1 MRLLMPPQS
10 NLFRFFVLFL
20 ALVGLTPIAYFVA
33 IEVVPVEAA
42 SQSNDAAEST
52 NSSGFDR
59 YVDNVAFGLGE
70 HLEFDIT
77 YGFITAGYATM
88 SVDKLIEF
96 ENRPCY
102 RIVTT
107 ANSNSFFSSFYNVDD
122 RVESIIDAI
131 GLFSWRFEKNL
142 KEGKYRAI
150 RKFSFDQRNHRAEYN
165 NDTTTVPPYVQDALS
180 VFYYVRTQDLKVG
193 ESVFVDHYND
203 GKLYPMEIKVLKKE
217 TITVPAGTFE
227 CLVIEPLIQSVGVF
241 KHEGKLKVWLTNDRL
256 RLPVLMKSKVLVGSI
271 AAELTSYKLGEIE
284 SF

>member
-1 MRLLMPPQS
+1 M
-10 NLFRFFVLFL
+10 
-20 ALVGLTPIAYFVA
+20 AGLSPIAYFVA
-33 IEVVPVEAA
+33 VEVVPVEAA
-42 SQSNDAAEST
+42 SGSNDAAESA

-77 YGFITAGYATM
+77 YGFITAGHATM
-88 SVDKLIEF
+88 SVDRLIEF

-102 RIVTT
+102 KIVTT
-107 ANSNSFFSSFYNVDD
+107 ANSNSFFSTFYNVDD

-150 RKFSFDQRNHRAEYN
+150 RKFSFDQRNHKAEYN

-193 ESVFVDHYND
+193 KSVFVDHYND

-227 CLVIEPLIQSVGVF
+227 CLVIEPLLQSVGVF

-271 AAELTSYKLGEIE
+271 VAELTRYKLGEIE

>member
-33 IEVVPVEAA
+33 VEVVPVEAA
-42 SQSNDAAEST
+42 SQSDDATESA

-59 YVDNVAFGLGE
+59 YIDNVAFGLGE
-70 HLEFDIT
+70 HLKFDIT

-150 RKFSFDQRNHRAEYN
+150 RKFSFDQRNHKALYN

-180 VFYYVRTQDLKVG
+180 VFYFVRTQDLKVG

-227 CLVIEPLIQSVGVF
+227 CLVIEPLMQSVGVF

>member
-1 MRLLMPPQS
+1 MRLLMPPHS
-10 NLFRFFVLFL
+10 NFFRFFVLFL
-20 ALVGLTPIAYFVA
+20 ALAGLTPIAYFVA
-33 IEVVPVEAA
+33 VEVVPVEAA
-42 SQSNDAAEST
+42 SQNNDAAEST

-70 HLEFDIT
+70 HLKFDIT

-142 KEGKYRAI
+142 KEGKYRAN

-180 VFYYVRTQDLKVG
+180 VFYYVRTQNLKVG

-227 CLVIEPLIQSVGVF
+227 CLVIEPLLQSVGVF

-256 RLPVLMKSKVLVGSI
+256 RLPVQLQPLQNKLLVSVQPR
-271 AAELTSYKLGEIE
+271 LEIKQRT
-284 SF
+284 

>member
-1 MRLLMPPQS
+1 MPPQS
-10 NLFRFFVLFL
+10 NLFRVFVLFI

-33 IEVVPVEAA
+33 VEVVPVEAA

-70 HLEFDIT
+70 HLKFDIT

-180 VFYYVRTQDLKVG
+180 VFYYVRTQNLKVG

>member
-1 MRLLMPPQS
+1 MPPQS
-10 NLFRFFVLFL
+10 NLFRVFVLFI

-33 IEVVPVEAA
+33 VEVVPVEAA

-70 HLEFDIT
+70 HLKFDIT

-180 VFYYVRTQDLKVG
+180 VFYYVRTQNLKVG

-241 KHEGKLKVWLTNDRL
+241 KHEGKLKVWLSNDRL

>member
-1 MRLLMPPQS
+1 MPPQS

-33 IEVVPVEAA
+33 VEVVPVEAA
-42 SQSNDAAEST
+42 SQSNDATESA

-59 YVDNVAFGLGE
+59 YIDNVAFGLGE
-70 HLEFDIT
+70 HLKFDIT

-131 GLFSWRFEKNL
+131 GLFSWRFEK
-142 KEGKYRAI
+142 
-150 RKFSFDQRNHRAEYN
+150 
-165 NDTTTVPPYVQDALS
+165 T
-180 VFYYVRTQDLKVG
+180 
-193 ESVFVDHYND
+193 
-203 GKLYPMEIKVLKKE
+203 
-217 TITVPAGTFE
+217 
-227 CLVIEPLIQSVGVF
+227 
-241 KHEGKLKVWLTNDRL
+241 
-256 RLPVLMKSKVLVGSI
+256 
-271 AAELTSYKLGEIE
+271 
-284 SF
+284 

>member
-1 MRLLMPPQS
+1 MPPQS
-10 NLFRFFVLFL
+10 NLFRLFVLVL
-20 ALVGLTPIAYFVA
+20 AFVGLSPIAYFVA
-33 IEVVPVEAA
+33 VEVVPVEAA
-42 SQSNDAAEST
+42 SQSDDAAESANT
-52 NSSGFDR
+52 SGFGR
-59 YVDNVAFGLGE
+59 YIDNVAFGLGE
-70 HLEFDIT
+70 HLEFDVT

-88 SVDKLIEF
+88 SVDRLIEF

-107 ANSNSFFSSFYNVDD
+107 ANSNSFFSTFYNVDD

-142 KEGKYRAI
+142 KEGKYRAT
-150 RKFSFDQRNHRAEYN
+150 RKFSFDQRNHKAEYN

-227 CLVIEPLIQSVGVF
+227 CLVIEPLLQSVGVF

>member
-1 MRLLMPPQS
+1 MPPQS

-33 IEVVPVEAA
+33 VEVVPVEAA
-42 SQSNDAAEST
+42 SQSDDATESA

-59 YVDNVAFGLGE
+59 YIDNVAFGLGE

-150 RKFSFDQRNHRAEYN
+150 RKFSFDQRNHKAEYN

-180 VFYYVRTQDLKVG
+180 VFYFVRTQDLKVG
-193 ESVFVDHYND
+193 ESIFVDHYND

-227 CLVIEPLIQSVGVF
+227 CLVIEPLMQSVGVF

>member
-1 MRLLMPPQS
+1 MPPQS

-33 IEVVPVEAA
+33 VEVVPVEAA
-42 SQSNDAAEST
+42 SQSDDATESA

-59 YVDNVAFGLGE
+59 YIDNVAFGLGE
-70 HLEFDIT
+70 HLKFDIT

-150 RKFSFDQRNHRAEYN
+150 RKFSFDQRNHKAEYN

-180 VFYYVRTQDLKVG
+180 VFYFVRTQDLKVG
-193 ESVFVDHYND
+193 ESIFVDHYND

-227 CLVIEPLIQSVGVF
+227 CLVIEPLMQSVGVF

-271 AAELTSYKLGEIE
+271 AAELTRYKLGEIE

>member
-1 MRLLMPPQS
+1 MPLQS

-20 ALVGLTPIAYFVA
+20 ALAGLSPIAYFVA
-33 IEVVPVEAA
+33 VEVVPVEAA
-42 SQSNDAAEST
+42 SGSNDAIESA

-77 YGFITAGYATM
+77 YGFITAGHATM
-88 SVDKLIEF
+88 SVDRLIEF

-102 RIVTT
+102 KIVTT
-107 ANSNSFFSSFYNVDD
+107 ANSNSFFSTFYNVDD

-150 RKFSFDQRNHRAEYN
+150 RKFSFDQRNHKAEYN

-180 VFYYVRTQDLKVG
+180 VFYYMRTQDLKVG

-227 CLVIEPLIQSVGVF
+227 CLVIEPLLQSVGVF

-271 AAELTSYKLGEIE
+271 VAELTSYKLGEIE

>member
-1 MRLLMPPQS
+1 MPPQS
-10 NLFRFFVLFL
+10 KLFRFFVLFL
-20 ALVGLTPIAYFVA
+20 ALVGLSPIAYFVA
-33 IEVVPVEAA
+33 VEVVPVEAA
-42 SQSNDAAEST
+42 SGSIDAAELA

-88 SVDKLIEF
+88 SVNRLIEF

-102 RIVTT
+102 KIVTT
-107 ANSNSFFSSFYNVDD
+107 ANSNSFFSTFYNVDD

-150 RKFSFDQRNHRAEYN
+150 RKFSFDQRNHKAEYN

-227 CLVIEPLIQSVGVF
+227 CLVIEPLLQSVGVF

-256 RLPVLMKSKVLVGSI
+256 GLPVLMKSKVLVGSI
-271 AAELTSYKLGEIE
+271 VAELTRYKLGEIE

>member
-1 MRLLMPPQS
+1 MRPLMPPQS

-33 IEVVPVEAA
+33 VEVVPVEAA
-42 SQSNDAAEST
+42 SQSDDATESA

-59 YVDNVAFGLGE
+59 YIDNVAFGLGE
-70 HLEFDIT
+70 HLKFDIT

-150 RKFSFDQRNHRAEYN
+150 RKFSFDQRNHKAEYN

-180 VFYYVRTQDLKVG
+180 VFYFVRTQDLKVG
-193 ESVFVDHYND
+193 ESIFVDHYND

-227 CLVIEPLIQSVGVF
+227 CLVIEPLMQSVGVF

>member
-1 MRLLMPPQS
+1 MPPQS
-10 NLFRFFVLFL
+10 KFFRFFVLLL
-20 ALVGLTPIAYFVA
+20 ALAGLSPIAYFVA
-33 IEVVPVEAA
+33 VEVVPVEAA
-42 SQSNDAAEST
+42 SQSDDDAESA

-70 HLEFDIT
+70 HLEFDVT

-88 SVDKLIEF
+88 SVDRLIEF

-107 ANSNSFFSSFYNVDD
+107 ANSNSFFSTFYNVDD

-142 KEGKYRAI
+142 KEGKYRAT
-150 RKFSFDQRNHRAEYN
+150 RKFSFDQRNHKAEYN
-165 NDTTTVPPYVQDALS
+165 NDTTSVPPYVQDALS

-227 CLVIEPLIQSVGVF
+227 CLVIEPLLQSVGVF

>member
-1 MRLLMPPQS
+1 MPPQS

-33 IEVVPVEAA
+33 VEVVPVEAA
-42 SQSNDAAEST
+42 SQSNDATESA

-59 YVDNVAFGLGE
+59 YIDNVAFGLGE
-70 HLEFDIT
+70 HLKFDIT

-150 RKFSFDQRNHRAEYN
+150 RKFSFDQRNHKAEYN

-180 VFYYVRTQDLKVG
+180 VFYFVRTQDLKVG

-227 CLVIEPLIQSVGVF
+227 CLVIEPLMQSVGVF

>member
-1 MRLLMPPQS
+1 MPPQS
-10 NLFRFFVLFL
+10 KFFRFFVLLL
-20 ALVGLTPIAYFVA
+20 ALVGLSPIAYFVA
-33 IEVVPVEAA
+33 VEVVPVEAA
-42 SQSNDAAEST
+42 SQSDDDAESA

-70 HLEFDIT
+70 HLEFDVT

-88 SVDKLIEF
+88 SVDRLIEF

-107 ANSNSFFSSFYNVDD
+107 ANSNSFFSTFYNVDD

-142 KEGKYRAI
+142 KEGKYRAT
-150 RKFSFDQRNHRAEYN
+150 RKFSFDQRNHKAEYN

-227 CLVIEPLIQSVGVF
+227 CLVIEPLLQSVGVF

>member
-1 MRLLMPPQS
+1 MPLQS

-20 ALVGLTPIAYFVA
+20 ALAGLSPIAYFVA
-33 IEVVPVEAA
+33 VEVVPVEAA
-42 SQSNDAAEST
+42 SGSNDAIESA

-77 YGFITAGYATM
+77 YGFITAGHATM
-88 SVDKLIEF
+88 SVDRLIEF

-102 RIVTT
+102 KIVTT
-107 ANSNSFFSSFYNVDD
+107 ANSNSFFSTFYNVDD

-150 RKFSFDQRNHRAEYN
+150 RKFSFDQRNHKAEYN

-227 CLVIEPLIQSVGVF
+227 CLVIEPLLQSVGVF

-271 AAELTSYKLGEIE
+271 VAELTSYKLGEIE

>member
-1 MRLLMPPQS
+1 MPPQS

>member
-1 MRLLMPPQS
+1 MPPQS

-20 ALVGLTPIAYFVA
+20 VFAGLSPIVYFIAV
-33 IEVVPVEAA
+33 EVVPVEAA
-42 SQSNDAAEST
+42 SQSDAAAEST

-70 HLEFDIT
+70 HLEFDVT

-88 SVDKLIEF
+88 SVDRLIEF

-107 ANSNSFFSSFYNVDD
+107 ANSNSFFSAFYNVDD

-142 KEGKYRAI
+142 KEGKYRAT
-150 RKFSFDQRNHRAEYN
+150 RKFSFDQRNHKAEYN

-227 CLVIEPLIQSVGVF
+227 CLVIEPLLRSVGVF